1 MKLTVNLNEL
11 KSQYYFNETAQYAE
25 NNLNIKFLKETR
37 SYYLASCPFHS
48 DTTPSLYLYKKD
60 GRVRFRCFSEKCEG
74 RWDIFAL
81 IQDIKKCSFIDS
93 VKWFAHYVGV
103 NEVILPHGG
112 RVKIGQQ

>member
-11 KSQYYFNETAQYAE
+11 KSQYYFNETAQYVG
-25 NNLNIKFLKETR
+25 NNLNIIFVNKR
-37 SYYLASCPFHS
+37 DNYYLASCPFHS
-48 DTTPSLYLYKKD
+48 DKTPSFYLYKKN
-60 GRVRFRCFSEKCEG
+60 GRVRFKCF

-81 IQDIKKCSFIDS
+81 IQDITKCSFIDS
-93 VKWFAHYVGV
+93 VKRFGQYVGV